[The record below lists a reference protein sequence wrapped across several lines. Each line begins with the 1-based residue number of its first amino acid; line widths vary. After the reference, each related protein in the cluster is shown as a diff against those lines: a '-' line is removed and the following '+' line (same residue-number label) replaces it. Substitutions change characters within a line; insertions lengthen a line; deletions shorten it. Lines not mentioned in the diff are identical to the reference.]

1 MPSALETP
9 PASPESPGR
18 APFAGGPG
26 PPPDEGGGGGGGDG
40 ESHESGPP
48 ISPEKV
54 GVIVFIV
61 FVTMLFAGC
70 LSAYSVIRI
79 STRPWP
85 PPGFPPLPRGLW
97 GSTAVIVAS
106 SLALVWGT
114 RAARLGRP
122 GPARAGLGATTLLGF
137 GFLALQVLLWRR
149 SLLAGLPIAGT
160 LYGAFFYTL
169 TGLHALH
176 VLGGLLVLAVSFL
189 RSLSEADAGRLRR
202 SLEVTGLYWHFVGAM
217 WLLLFGVLYLAE

>member
-1 MPSALETP
+1 MPSALESP
-9 PASPESPGR
+9 PVRPESPER
-18 APFAGGPG
+18 APHAGGPAA
-26 PPPDEGGGGGGGDG
+26 PPDEGGDGGGGGDG
-40 ESHESGPP
+40 DSHESGPP

-79 STRPWP
+79 STKPWP

-106 SLALVWGT
+106 SAALLWAA

-122 GPARAGLGATTLLGF
+122 APARAGLGATTLLGF
-137 GFLALQVLLWRR
+137 AFLALQVLLWRR

-160 LYGAFFYTL
+160 IYGAFFY
-169 TGLHALH
+169 
-176 VLGGLLVLAVSFL
+176 
-189 RSLSEADAGRLRR
+189 
-202 SLEVTGLYWHFVGAM
+202 
-217 WLLLFGVLYLAE
+217 